1 MKKISIR
8 DLEQAV
14 IENKMYFFIDKDDT
28 VFQKYISLPE
38 RSDSSEV
45 LEEKISEIKRIIK
58 GLKLVEKV
66 SNELDRCDIDINNI
80 ISIEHHITDKEMRYF
95 DIRKEFV
102 KIYTDDEIA
111 EDYTIKDIID
121 FLELEV
127 KLSKEIVED
136 RENTFVKSKKV
147 KEAYERKN
155 K

>member
-1 MKKISIR
+1 MKKISIK

-45 LEEKISEIKRIIK
+45 LEEKNSETNRIIK
-58 GLKLVEKV
+58 GLKLIEKV
-66 SNELDRCDIDINNI
+66 SNELSRCDIDINNI
-80 ISIEHHITDKEMRYF
+80 ISIEHHITSKEMRYF

-111 EDYTIKDIID
+111 EDCTIKDIID

-127 KLSKEIVED
+127 KLSKEIVNA

-147 KEAYERKN
+147 IEAYERKMN
-155 K
+155 